1 MKKDFGKSQ
10 SDRLKK
16 LKKLLEKKKREGN
29 QICWLKYNRH
39 STYNYDI
46 ENAEEDVAWM
56 IYEIERLRDENTK
69 YREFIDSL
77 RAQMEGELGLHSKST

>member
-1 MKKDFGKSQ
+1 MKSRQ
-10 SDRLKK
+10 DRLHRIKS
-16 LKKLLEKKKREGN
+16 LLERKKREGN
-29 QICWLKYNRH
+29 QLCWIKYNRH

-56 IYEIERLRDENTK
+56 IYEIEKLREENDK

-77 RAQMEGELGLHSKST
+77 RLQMESELGLKKKEE